1 MKETIEAIIQLTF
14 QRLKEVFDNQKE
26 GVNKNLTFVEGQSR
40 LVFPCYGQHRN
51 SETRISEQEL
61 RFAFVETFNSYCD
74 KHNLNLFYAVEVP
87 TKGIYC
93 NFADKK
99 NEPRIAKSNEQGRS
113 AEFDLVIYDEN
124 LNRKCLIEFK
134 AKNADKHAHSKDLVK
149 LNNKEEGDT
158 DVLRYLIEIVKTAE
172 KKSYKKIHAKIKGS
186 EQIFKCFSLNDN
198 EDITEKICEAHV
210 E

>member
-61 RFAFVETFNSYCD
+61 RFAFVETFNSYCN
-74 KHNLNLFYAVEVP
+74 KNNLNLFYAVEVP
-87 TKGIYC
+87 TKGTYC

-99 NEPRIAKSNEQGRS
+99 TNQELLRAMS
-113 AEFDLVIYDEN
+113 
-124 LNRKCLIEFK
+124 
-134 AKNADKHAHSKDLVK
+134 
-149 LNNKEEGDT
+149 KEE
-158 DVLRYLIEIVKTAE
+158 VRSSIW
-172 KKSYKKIHAKIKGS
+172 
-186 EQIFKCFSLNDN
+186 
-198 EDITEKICEAHV
+198 
-210 E
+210 